1 MQDPVGVEVVNPIE
15 YLVQK
20 RLNHVL
26 GNLLRLLIS
35 LGSPVVLDNVLGTS
49 RDEKTVVGQIHVA
62 NSKKILTKLLK
73 SAVLHVHTHH
83 TA

>member
-1 MQDPVGVEVVNPIE
+1 MHMRAHTHTNTHTGCPSTTHKIPVQDPVGVEVVNPIE

-35 LGSPVVLDNVLGTS
+35 FGSAVVLDNVLGTS
-49 RDEKTVVGQIHVA
+49 RGEKTVV
-62 NSKKILTKLLK
+62 
-73 SAVLHVHTHH
+73 
-83 TA
+83 